1 MKKGKNML
9 ETIIVICVFGLGV
22 YAGKRREI
30 GCTWREIVC
39 ELYND
44 TINYFASILSVF
56 DKSIKKERNSL
67 SSKKSQSN
75 L

>member
-1 MKKGKNML
+1 ML
-9 ETIIVICVFGLGV
+9 ETIIVICAFGLGV

-39 ELYND
+39 ELYKD
-44 TINYFASILSVF
+44 IIDYIASILGVF
-56 DKSIKKERNSL
+56 DKSTKKRKNTL
-67 SSKKSQSN
+67 SSKKSQPN

>member
-1 MKKGKNML
+1 ML
-9 ETIIVICVFGLGV
+9 ETIIVNCAFGLGV

-39 ELYND
+39 ELYKD
-44 TINYFASILSVF
+44 TIDCFARVLSVF
-56 DKSIKKERNSL
+56 DKSPKKEKDEDF
-67 SSKKSQSN
+67 SKKSQSD